1 MKRKIIIIILIS
13 LFLFSG
19 CKLKDEDGAIND
31 KALEEIEFIENE
43 DLSIVNKYIKGEYND
58 KYGLNWKNINN
69 DAQKINGSMET
80 IMIDLLEFKIKE
92 EDLLTLRNNIN
103 DMLLA
108 IGRENEKELIDTCAY
123 LYTSLPG
130 ILENITNDNNQL
142 NLLRFK
148 SYIVLSFSKCILL
161 EWEEAK
167 EIADLAENK
176 YNEMIN
182 NVDYLQN
189 SSYNLN
195 RIYILL
201 EEYKN
206 GIELEELEL
215 VKNKYIEFIEGI

>member
-1 MKRKIIIIILIS
+1 MSSII
-13 LFLFSG
+13 
-19 CKLKDEDGAIND
+19 
-31 KALEEIEFIENE
+31 
-43 DLSIVNKYIKGEYND
+43 
-58 KYGLNWKNINN
+58 
-69 DAQKINGSMET
+69 
-80 IMIDLLEFKIKE
+80 
-92 EDLLTLRNNIN
+92 
-103 DMLLA
+103 
-108 IGRENEKELIDTCAY
+108 
-123 LYTSLPG
+123 
-130 ILENITNDNNQL
+130 ENITNDNNQL